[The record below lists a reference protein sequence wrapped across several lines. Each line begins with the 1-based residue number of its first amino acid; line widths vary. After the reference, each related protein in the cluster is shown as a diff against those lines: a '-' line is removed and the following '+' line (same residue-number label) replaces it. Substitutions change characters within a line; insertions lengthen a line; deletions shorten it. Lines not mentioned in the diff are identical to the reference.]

1 MSISYFLFFIFYLE
15 TLDDIA
21 AGTAA
26 FYGFMFTPQSDSGS
40 HPAVFGFGH
49 FLNYSMNHGVPHTVV
64 MYSTLCIYSSM
75 YFFFRTTVAEAPPV
89 ENAVQYILYS
99 VLAIL
104 CAVKVECVIYHI
116 QYAGVQ
122 HGATH
127 PTSKRT

>member
-1 MSISYFLFFIFYLE
+1 MTPDPKRLE
-15 TLDDIA
+15 V
-21 AGTAA
+21 
-26 FYGFMFTPQSDSGS
+26 
-40 HPAVFGFGH
+40 PAVFGFGH

-64 MYSTLCIYSSM
+64 MYIMYILYSM